1 MKDSV
6 LGLVFTLALACALEP
21 EVILEKPF
29 GLRLRLKDESS
40 LLGVKF
46 EVQPEGQKIYK
57 EFIEH
62 TLDGAWEFH
71 LPEVKIAPGGR
82 LRYRLTAYFENNID
96 ESDWKTHEVEPL
108 KPVRSMKRAV
118 VFRDDYNSFN
128 QGSYSIECSA
138 WGGGNDEFQVYTNQG
153 KNLFS
158 RGGHLYIKPTLTIDD
173 PHYDSNRLYHGRM
186 IVKDDFCGYCSQ
198 STNWGCDRTAV
209 NGNVLNPIMSGKVTT
224 HASIRYGTVTVRAK
238 IPRGDWIWPAIWM
251 LPKDWHY
258 GGWPRSGEIDLM
270 EARCNAKV
278 NCGGND
284 HGIGE
289 VASTLHW
296 GPSPSQNGFMKTH
309 GEKDKNGG
317 DWADGFHIYKLEW
330 YADHIR
336 VTVDGQQIMYV
347 GTPGNGFYNYGG
359 FGGSNIWASGG
370 NNAPFDQPFQLIMNV
385 AVGGGFFSSGCSYN
399 HPRPWN
405 DGSNK
410 QMREFWDRRGEWLST
425 WHGDN
430 VAMQIDYVEMVQA

>member
-1 MKDSV
+1 MQV
-6 LGLVFTLALACALEP
+6 LHFNCYDCVF
-21 EVILEKPF
+21 
-29 GLRLRLKDESS
+29 
-40 LLGVKF
+40 
-46 EVQPEGQKIYK
+46 Q
-57 EFIEH
+57 
-62 TLDGAWEFH
+62 
-71 LPEVKIAPGGR
+71 
-82 LRYRLTAYFENNID
+82 
-96 ESDWKTHEVEPL
+96 
-108 KPVRSMKRAV
+108 
-118 VFRDDYNSFN
+118 
-128 QGSYSIECSA
+128 
-138 WGGGNDEFQVYTNQG
+138 
-153 KNLFS
+153 
-158 RGGHLYIKPTLTIDD
+158 TLTIDD
-173 PHYDSNRLYHGRM
+173 PHYNSNRLHHGRM
-186 IVKDDFCGYCSQ
+186 VAKELCGYCSQ
-198 STNWGCDRTAV
+198 STNWGCDKTAV

-270 EARCNAKV
+270 EARCNSNVNCFDNDHEIGFSVCTLHFAYFFFAGNSKV

-309 GEKDKNGG
+309 GEKDKHGG
-317 DWADGFHIYKLEW
+317 DWADGFHTYKLEW
-330 YADHIR
+330 YSDRIR
-336 VTVDGQQIMYV
+336 VTVDGDQIMYV
-347 GTPGNGFYNYGG
+347 GTPGNGFYSYGG

-370 NNAPFDQPFQLIMNV
+370 KNAPFDQPFQLIMNV

-399 HPRPWN
+399 HPRPWT
-405 DGSNK
+405 DGSPR
-410 QMREFWDRRGEWLST
+410 QMGEFWDRRSEWLAT